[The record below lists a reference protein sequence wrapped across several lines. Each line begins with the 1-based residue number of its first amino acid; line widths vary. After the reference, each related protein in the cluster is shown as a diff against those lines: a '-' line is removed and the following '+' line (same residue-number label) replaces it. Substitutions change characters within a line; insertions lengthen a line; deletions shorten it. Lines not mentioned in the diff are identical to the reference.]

1 VVCGDNHI
9 CDRIVKRRPDRLHL
23 AVASLKSRAESRVM
37 PVGKGAEGGMRSE
50 VRSKPLF
57 LGGARSDDS
66 ATVDDHDVPGAQV
79 ITVVSHRRVPCG
91 RPEILK
97 VTGSARREILVI
109 SRGGLRACEVPPPGG
124 RVADREFSVGALLAG
139 VGSSCQDSAGVR
151 VYKFRGGL
159 CSSPG
164 TG

>member
-1 VVCGDNHI
+1 
-9 CDRIVKRRPDRLHL
+9 
-23 AVASLKSRAESRVM
+23 M

-124 RVADREFSVGALLAG
+124 GVAAREFSVGARLVG
-139 VGSSCQDSAGVR
+139 VVTGCEDSAGDR
-151 VYKFRGGL
+151 VDKFSGGFGAARGTGRDVARAHQDYRGNFELCRRGRAGCRGGDDDR
-159 CSSPG
+159 S
-164 TG
+164 